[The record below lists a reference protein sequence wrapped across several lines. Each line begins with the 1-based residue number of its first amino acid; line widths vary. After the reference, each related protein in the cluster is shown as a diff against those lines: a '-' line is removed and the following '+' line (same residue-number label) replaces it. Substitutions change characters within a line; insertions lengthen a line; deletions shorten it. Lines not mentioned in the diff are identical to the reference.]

1 MQRPASTSHNLTYAR
16 ARERERREEREKER
30 ECVSESSAT
39 ENKKSQ
45 TTTPPPLRRGVRMR
59 STSIAPLLLL
69 LLHSA
74 HTHTHTHR
82 AVKRSGGED
91 ERLSWVCRAWAARR
105 PFQSVNL
112 LGVVSESVPWLVA
125 PQGPDLRGVVVG
137 ARRQQR
143 PGWIPRDCVHFIR
156 MALERRDRGRLAE
169 AADVY
174 RLIRTVWL

>member
-1 MQRPASTSHNLTYAR
+1 M
-16 ARERERREEREKER
+16 
-30 ECVSESSAT
+30 
-39 ENKKSQ
+39 
-45 TTTPPPLRRGVRMR
+45 
-59 STSIAPLLLL
+59 
-69 LLHSA
+69 
-74 HTHTHTHR
+74 
-82 AVKRSGGED
+82 
-91 ERLSWVCRAWAARR
+91 
-105 PFQSVNL
+105 
-112 LGVVSESVPWLVA
+112 VSESVPWLVA